1 MTTRRHV
8 LLAGASLG
16 VAALGAS
23 PLAALAA
30 EGEGVTDTR
39 LAKLLDA
46 FVVEMLAD
54 APQTASSIGKDK
66 GPRAELKRR
75 LDDLSTGGRTKQI
88 AAYADRAKRL
98 RAIPRAGLSGRDLT
112 TYDTVLYAQD
122 VGAEGGR
129 FAYGK
134 DYANPYVV
142 SQQDGTVVN
151 TGEFLNAQHLIDTKD
166 DAEAYLARLEQ
177 YGVALDQESDR
188 VKDAAGKG
196 VVLPDF
202 LLATALKQGQ
212 DLRAMDAGATRLVG
226 SLVDR
231 AKAKGIDGDWQ
242 GRATA
247 IVAQKVFPALERQIA
262 VLKAQQ
268 PRATHD
274 AGVWKFKDGAD
285 YYRWGLKYNTTTDRT
300 PAEIHKTGLDQGAEI
315 DAMMDGILKG
325 QGYTQGSVGERMS
338 ALTRDPKFVFPNTEA
353 GRREVIA
360 YIEGR
365 IAAIRPLLPKLS
377 RLGLKAPVEVRAV
390 PTEIQDGAG
399 LGYMN
404 FAALDGS
411 RPAIYYVNLKDTG
424 NWPKYTLASLSM
436 HEALPGHAWQG
447 AYLAERASEIHTIA
461 SLMSFGA
468 FIEGWALYAEQ
479 LADEVGLYADDPMG
493 RLGYL
498 QALRFRAARLV
509 VDTGLHDKRWTREHA
524 IEWMVAA
531 TGRSVGAITS
541 EVDRYCASPGQA
553 CAYKT
558 GHNEIVRLRAKAK
571 AALGDRYDLRDFDDA
586 VVSTGGTP
594 LAVLESVIDRYVTGA
609 KKA

>member
-1 MTTRRHV
+1 MTTRRHM
-8 LLAGASLG
+8 LLGG
-16 VAALGAS
+16 AALGLAAS

-39 LAKLLDA
+39 LAKLLDS
-46 FVVEMLAD
+46 FVDEILAD
-54 APQTASSIGKDK
+54 SPQTASSIGKDK
-66 GPRAELKRR
+66 GPRAALKRR
-75 LDDLSTGGRTKQI
+75 LDDASSGGRAKQV

-98 RAIPRAGLSGRDLT
+98 RAIPRSSLSGRDIT
-112 TYDTVLYAQD
+112 TYDSVLYAQD

-142 SQQDGTVVN
+142 SQQDGTVAN
-151 TGEFLNAQHLIDTKD
+151 TGEFLNAQHLIETKD
-166 DAEAYLARLEQ
+166 DAEAYIARLEQ
-177 YGVALDQESDR
+177 FGTALDQESDR
-188 VKDAAGKG
+188 IKDAAGKG
-196 VVLPDF
+196 VILPDF
-202 LLATALKQGQ
+202 LLATALQQCGE
-212 DLRAMDAGATRLVG
+212 LRATEPGATRLVG
-226 SLVDR
+226 SLVER
-231 AKAKGIDGDWQ
+231 AKAKGVEGDWQ

-247 IVAQKVFPALERQIA
+247 IVRDKVMPALDRQIA

-268 PRATHD
+268 PRASHD
-274 AGVWKFKDGAD
+274 AGVWKFKDGGD

-300 PAEIHKTGLDQGAEI
+300 PAEVHKTGLDQGAEI
-315 DAMMDGILKG
+315 DALMDGILKG
-325 QGYTQGSVGERMS
+325 QGYTQGTVGERMG
-338 ALTRDPKFVFPNTEA
+338 ALTKDPKFLYPNTEA
-353 GRREVIA
+353 GKREVIA

-365 IAAIRPLLPKLS
+365 IAAIRPLLPKIS
-377 RLGLKAPVEVRAV
+377 KLGLKAPVEVRAV
-390 PTEIQDGAG
+390 PKEIEAGAG

-411 RPAIYYVNLKDTG
+411 RPAIYYVNLRDTA

-447 AYLAERASEIHTIA
+447 AYLAERPGEIHTIS
-461 SLMSFGA
+461 SLMNFGA
-468 FIEGWALYAEQ
+468 FTEGWALYAEQ
-479 LADEVGLYADDPMG
+479 LADEAGLYADDPMG

-524 IEWMVAA
+524 IEWMVGA
-531 TGRSVGAITS
+531 TGRSLPAITS

-571 AALGDRYDLRDFDDA
+571 ATLGDRFDLRDYDDA
-586 VVSTGGTP
+586 VVTTGGCP
-594 LAVLESVIDRYVTGA
+594 LAVLEGVIDRYVTGA
-609 KKA
+609 KAA

>member
-1 MTTRRHV
+1 MTTRRNV
-8 LLAGASLG
+8 LFTG
-16 VAALGAS
+16 AALGLAAS

-30 EGEGVTDTR
+30 PGQAVSDPR

-46 FVVEMLAD
+46 FVGEILAD
-54 APQTASSIGKDK
+54 APQTATGIGMDK
-66 GPRAELKRR
+66 GANAPLRRR
-75 LDDLSTGGRTKQI
+75 LDDVSTGGRTKQI

-98 RAIPRAGLSGRDLT
+98 RAILRASLSGRDLT
-112 TYDTVLYAQD
+112 LYDSVLYAQD
-122 VGAEGGR
+122 VGAEGGK

-142 SQQDGTVVN
+142 SQQDGTVAN
-151 TGEFLNAQHLIDTKD
+151 TGEFLNAQHAIETKD
-166 DAEAYLARLEQ
+166 DAETYLLRLEQ
-177 YGVALDQESDR
+177 VGTALDQESDR

-196 VVLPDF
+196 VILPDF
-202 LLATALKQGQ
+202 LLTTALSQGQ
-212 DLRAMDAGATRLVG
+212 DLRAQDAGATRLVG
-226 SLVDR
+226 SLVER

-242 GRATA
+242 ARATA

-268 PRATHD
+268 GRASHD

-285 YYRWGLKYNTTTDRT
+285 YYRWGLKYNTTTSRT
-300 PAEIHKTGLDQGAEI
+300 PDDVHKTGLDQGAEI
-315 DAMMDGILKG
+315 DALMDGILKG
-325 QGYTQGSVGERMS
+325 QGFTQGSVGERMS
-338 ALTRDPKFVFPNTEA
+338 ALTKDPKFLYPQTEQ
-353 GRREVIA
+353 GRRDAIA

-365 IAAIRPLLPKLS
+365 IAAIRPLLPKIS
-377 RLGLKAPVEVRAV
+377 KLGLKAPVEVRAV
-390 PTEIQDGAG
+390 PKEIEAGAG

-411 RPAIYYVNLKDTG
+411 RPAIYYVNLRDMA

-447 AYLAERASEIHTIA
+447 AYLAERPDQVHTIA
-461 SLMSFGA
+461 SLMNFGA
-468 FIEGWALYAEQ
+468 FTEGWALYAEQ
-479 LADEVGLYADDPMG
+479 LADEAGLYADDPMG

-509 VDTGLHDKRWTREHA
+509 VDSGLHDKRWTREHA
-524 IEWMVAA
+524 IEWMVGV
-531 TGRSVGAITS
+531 TGRSTAAVTS

-571 AALGDRYDLRDFDDA
+571 AALGDRFDLRDYDDA
-586 VVSTGGTP
+586 VVTTGGCP
-594 LAVLESVIDRYVTGA
+594 LAVLEGVIDRYITGT
-609 KKA
+609 KAA

>member
-1 MTTRRHV
+1 MTTRRNV
-8 LLAGASLG
+8 LITG
-16 VAALGAS
+16 AALGLSAS

-46 FVVEMLAD
+46 FVVEILAD
-54 APQTASSIGKDK
+54 NPQTASSIGKDK
-66 GPRAELKRR
+66 GPRAALKRR
-75 LDDLSTGGRTKQI
+75 LDDISTGGRAKQI
-88 AAYADRAKRL
+88 AGYADRAKRL
-98 RAIPRAGLSGRDLT
+98 RAIPRAGLAGRDLT

-151 TGEFLNAQHLIDTKD
+151 TGEFLNAQHLIETED

-177 YGVALDQESDR
+177 YGPALDQETDR

-196 VVLPDF
+196 VILPDF

-226 SLVDR
+226 SLVER
-231 AKAKGIDGDWQ
+231 TKAKGIDGDWQ
-242 GRATA
+242 ARASA
-247 IVAQKVFPALERQIA
+247 IVSQTVFPALERQVA
-262 VLKAQQ
+262 LLKSQQ
-268 PRATHD
+268 TRATHD
-274 AGVWKFKDGAD
+274 AGVWKFSDGAD
-285 YYRWGLKYNTTTDRT
+285 YYRWGLKYNTTTNRT
-300 PAEIHKTGLDQGAEI
+300 PAEIHKTGLEQGAEM
-315 DAMMDGILKG
+315 DALMDGILKG
-325 QGYTQGSVGERMS
+325 QGYTQGTVGERMG
-338 ALTRDPKFVFPNTEA
+338 ALTKDPKYLFPNTEA
-353 GRREVIA
+353 GRREVLA
-360 YIEGR
+360 YIEGS
-365 IAAIRPLLPKLS
+365 IAAIRPFIPKFS
-377 RLGLKAPVEVRAV
+377 KLGLKAPVEVRAV
-390 PTEIQDGAG
+390 PKEIESGAG

-447 AYLAERASEIHTIA
+447 AYLAERSSEIHTIS
-461 SLMSFGA
+461 SLMNFGA
-468 FIEGWALYAEQ
+468 FIEGWGLYAEQ
-479 LADEVGLYADDPMG
+479 LADEVGLYAQDPMG

-498 QALRFRAARLV
+498 QALRFRCARLV

-531 TGRSVGAITS
+531 TGRSTGAITS

-571 AALGDRYDLRDFDDA
+571 AALGDRFDLRDFDDA
-586 VVSTGGTP
+586 VVTTGGTP
-594 LAVLESVIDRYVTGA
+594 LAVLEGVIDRYITGTR
-609 KKA
+609 KA